1 MADSG
6 AAQPAASGL
15 ALSLGGGVV
24 AVLLT
29 LTLVVVAIGGAAAAL
44 PAGCGTAGTATN
56 FSAVALDAE
65 QMGNAGTIV
74 ATTASYR
81 TRAGALLP
89 AYAAVVAVAAAD
101 TESGLRN
108 LPGGDRDSAGLF
120 QIRTGLHGRDVAT
133 DPVKSTLWF
142 LDALVRVPNWRSI
155 PLTDADAAVERP
167 AQAYRGRYAAAQ
179 ALATAVVA
187 QLWPTARSTVSTVS
201 TVSTGLASTARGPAG
216 DTDGGAVA
224 GPVDPGAPDTSI
236 GVDLCPAGSPGRDG
250 GPSTAAL
257 PCTIGGAGTV
267 EAGPGGVPIR
277 VCEAGRGVVV
287 DVTIAEQVAAMMAAA
302 DTAGLHLSG
311 GGFRS
316 YAQQVEL
323 RRQHCGSSTYDIYQR
338 PPGECSAPT
347 AIPGT
352 SMHEWGLAVDWS
364 NVSSLITSHSNPAW
378 QWLSSNAGRFGFAN
392 LPSEPWHWSTSGR

>member
-24 AVLLT
+24 ALLLT
-29 LTLVVVAIGGAAAAL
+29 LTLVVVTIGGAAAAL

-56 FSAVALDAE
+56 FSAVTLDAE

-74 ATTASYR
+74 TTTASYR

-142 LDALVRVPNWRSI
+142 LDALVRVPNWQSI
-155 PLTDADAAVERP
+155 PLTDAAAAVERP

-201 TVSTGLASTARGPAG
+201 TGLASTARGPAG
-216 DTDGGAVA
+216 GTGGGAVA

-236 GVDLCPAGSPGRDG
+236 GVDLCPAGGPGRDG

-267 EAGPGGVPIR
+267 
-277 VCEAGRGVVV
+277 
-287 DVTIAEQVAAMMAAA
+287 
-302 DTAGLHLSG
+302 
-311 GGFRS
+311 
-316 YAQQVEL
+316 
-323 RRQHCGSSTYDIYQR
+323 
-338 PPGECSAPT
+338 
-347 AIPGT
+347 
-352 SMHEWGLAVDWS
+352 
-364 NVSSLITSHSNPAW
+364 
-378 QWLSSNAGRFGFAN
+378 
-392 LPSEPWHWSTSGR
+392 

>member
-1 MADSG
+1 VADSG
-6 AAQPAASGL
+6 AAQPASSGL
-15 ALSLGGGVV
+15 TLSLGGGVV

-56 FSAVALDAE
+56 FSAVTLDAE
-65 QMGNAGTIV
+65 QMGNADTIV
-74 ATTASYR
+74 TTTASYR

-155 PLTDADAAVERP
+155 PLTDAAAAVERP

-201 TVSTGLASTARGPAG
+201 TVSTSSTGLAGTAGGPAG
-216 DTDGGAVA
+216 GTGGGAVT
-224 GPVDPGAPDTSI
+224 GPVDPGAPDTSV

-267 EAGPGGVPIR
+267 GAGPGGVPIR
-277 VCEAGRGVVV
+277 VC
-287 DVTIAEQVAAMMAAA
+287 D
-302 DTAGLHLSG
+302 AGLHLSG

-338 PPGECSAPT
+338 PPGECSPPT